1 MGSLSK
7 NIQLTLVFLKA
18 PFMLLNFS
26 YYTSMTFLMML
37 SVILVSMLILSTV
50 SVNWPLNLENLVD
63 WDREWVVDLTAEK
76 SPVFSFDQSNNSD
89 AIYVKVNVFVL
100 GKRAS
105 FKMLGLSLYSKF
117 IGAFAL
123 ALLLELYVKSQYIIK
138 KDLLL
143 HVIIP
148 LKLFQ
153 NLIILLQVLITFS
166 IILNS
171 KFKIYNYPWWL

>member
-1 MGSLSK
+1 
-7 NIQLTLVFLKA
+7 
-18 PFMLLNFS
+18 
-26 YYTSMTFLMML
+26 
-37 SVILVSMLILSTV
+37 
-50 SVNWPLNLENLVD
+50 
-63 WDREWVVDLTAEK
+63 
-76 SPVFSFDQSNNSD
+76 
-89 AIYVKVNVFVL
+89 
-100 GKRAS
+100 
-105 FKMLGLSLYSKF
+105 MLGLSLYSKF

-153 NLIILLQVLITFS
+153 NLIILLQVLTFS

-171 KFKIYNYPWWL
+171 KFKIYNYP

>member
-1 MGSLSK
+1 
-7 NIQLTLVFLKA
+7 
-18 PFMLLNFS
+18 
-26 YYTSMTFLMML
+26 
-37 SVILVSMLILSTV
+37 
-50 SVNWPLNLENLVD
+50 
-63 WDREWVVDLTAEK
+63 
-76 SPVFSFDQSNNSD
+76 
-89 AIYVKVNVFVL
+89 
-100 GKRAS
+100 
-105 FKMLGLSLYSKF
+105 MLGLSLYSKF

-123 ALLLELYVKSQYIIK
+123 AVLLELYVKSQYIIK

-171 KFKIYNYPWWL
+171 KFKIYNYP